1 MDARCESM
9 TESPTT
15 SYQHNES
22 NHVSKVLYC
31 NSKRK
36 SRSMCL
42 IRWRKESAEHRT
54 QCALSVLV
62 SLAYVPL
69 LCTHTTPVFCTRS
82 HTTLEPFL
90 LPPPQLAYTPTVS
103 SDVPCEA
110 AIERLCMS
118 NEPYEGATQPS
129 CVSKEPCHI
138 SRQPSDVPTSRN
150 MQTCSVHNSALSVT
164 LGDAGLRAC
173 AWIAGNAMQQV
184 Y

>member
-1 MDARCESM
+1 MDARCKSM
-9 TESPTT
+9 TDGPTT
-15 SYQHNES
+15 SFQHKES
-22 NHVSKVLYC
+22 NHVSKELYC

-42 IRWRKESAEHRT
+42 IRWRQESAEHRT

-69 LCTHTTPVFCTRS
+69 LYTHTTPVFCTRS
-82 HTTLEPFL
+82 HTKPFL
-90 LPPPQLAYTPTVS
+90 LPPPQLAYTPTES
-103 SDVPCEA
+103 SVVPYEA

-118 NEPYEGATQPS
+118 NEQYEGATERL

-138 SRQPSDVPTSRN
+138 SRQLCDVPKSRN
-150 MQTCSVHNSALSVT
+150 MQTCSAHNGALLVK
-164 LGDAGLRAC
+164 LGNAGLRAC